1 MKLLLVEDEEKS
13 AKFVRDGLI
22 ESGYLVDVAYHGDEG
37 IRLAKSNA
45 YSLIIL
51 DVLLPGRDGWSIL
64 TELRQSGHSTPVLVL
79 SAIGDTNDRV
89 RGLNLGADDYICK
102 PFSFTEL
109 LARIRSVLRRRP
121 VSAPDILSVG
131 DLVLD
136 VTRHRA
142 FRGTRRLELTPK
154 EFSMLAFL
162 MRRTGE
168 VVTRRVI
175 CELVWQMHFDP
186 GTNVVDVHIR
196 RLRSKVDDLSEVKLV
211 HTVRGMGYVV
221 EVREQVAD

>member
-13 AKFVRDGLI
+13 AKFVRDGLM
-22 ESGYLVDVAYHGDEG
+22 ESGYLVDVAHDGDEG
-37 IRLAKSNA
+37 FRLAKTGS

-64 TELRQSGHSTPVLVL
+64 TELRQTGHVTPVLVL

-89 RGLNLGADDYICK
+89 RGLNLGADDYIPK

-121 VSAPDILSVG
+121 VSAPEVLSVG

-142 FRGTRRLELTPK
+142 HRGTRRLELTPK
-154 EFSMLAFL
+154 EFSLLAFL

-175 CELVWQMHFDP
+175 CEIVWEMHFDP

-196 RLRSKVDDLSEVKLV
+196 RLRSKVDDFSDTKLV

-221 EVREQVAD
+221 EVREHATE